1 MIYTVDAVLYLY
13 LTYVYM
19 CVVLLL
25 SLSPSPCLKCFSK
38 FRSPLTPLRNVSISR
53 EGTSHPSLFVRVLKH
68 YSKVRVFVFS

>member
-1 MIYTVDAVLYLY
+1 MIYTVDAVPYLY

-38 FRSPLTPLRNVSISR
+38 FLSPFPPLRNMPVSR

-68 YSKVRVFVFS
+68 YSKVGVFVSS